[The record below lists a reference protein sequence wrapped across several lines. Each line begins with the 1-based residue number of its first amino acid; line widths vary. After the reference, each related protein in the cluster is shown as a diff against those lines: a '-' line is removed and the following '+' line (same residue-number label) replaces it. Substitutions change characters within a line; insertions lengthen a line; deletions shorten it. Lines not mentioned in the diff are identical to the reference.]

1 MRMLFGRLLVLFAA
15 LTAVAAL
22 HAAESDAPLKIKL
35 TAHEYPPFMS
45 EKLPYGGLLTRIVRE
60 AFKAANVEVEI
71 ESLSSNNRV
80 ITGVMVGLYDGAYGW
95 AHSPERDRKLHY
107 SKSSIFTFRM
117 VFFQRR
123 GMEIPW
129 ESLSDL
135 GRYQIGATLGNH
147 YSEEFSLLHAQR
159 KLKVQEASSD
169 RNNMRKL
176 LLGRIDLF
184 PMEEEAGQML
194 ILQSLKPAEQANIT
208 FQAKPIA
215 LIPTYLVLRRDLPN
229 AAELLERFD
238 QGYKQLSDSGQ
249 LARILG
255 ETRKAL
261 VAAAQHSQNKRN
273 QP

>member
-1 MRMLFGRLLVLFAA
+1 MRMLFGRLLVLLAA
-15 LTAVAAL
+15 LTVATAIR
-22 HAAESDAPLKIKL
+22 AAEADAPLKIKL

-45 EKLPYGGLLTRIVRE
+45 QQLPYGGLLTRIVRE

-117 VFFQRR
+117 VFFHRR
-123 GMEIPW
+123 DMDIPW
-129 ESLSDL
+129 ENLADL

-147 YSEEFSLLHAQR
+147 YSDEFSLLQAQR
-159 KLKVQEASSD
+159 KLKVQEAASD
-169 RNNMRKL
+169 LNNMRKL

-194 ILQSLKPAEQANIT
+194 LVQSLKPAEQAQIA
-208 FQAKPIA
+208 FQSRPIA
-215 LIPTYLVLRRDLPN
+215 LIPTHLVLRRDLPN

-238 QGYKQLSDSGQ
+238 QGYRQISDSGQ

-261 VAAAQHSQNKRN
+261 LAAAQQNHNKRK

>member
-1 MRMLFGRLLVLFAA
+1 MRMLFGRLLVLLAA
-15 LTAVAAL
+15 LTAATAIR
-22 HAAESDAPLKIKL
+22 AGETDAPLKIKL

-45 EKLPYGGLLTRIVRE
+45 QSLPYGGLLTRIVRE

-117 VFFQRR
+117 VFFHRR
-123 GMEIPW
+123 EMDIPW
-129 ESLSDL
+129 DSLADL

-147 YSEEFSLLHAQR
+147 YSEEFSLLQAQR
-159 KLKVQEASSD
+159 KLRVQEAASD
-169 RNNMRKL
+169 LNNMRKL

-194 ILQSLKPAEQANIT
+194 LLQSLKPAEQAQIA
-208 FQAKPIA
+208 FQGRPIA

-238 QGYKQLSDSGQ
+238 QGYKQISDSGQ

-261 VAAAQHSQNKRN
+261 VAAAQQNHNKRK

>member
-1 MRMLFGRLLVLFAA
+1 MRMLFGRLLVLCAA
-15 LTAVAAL
+15 ATAATAIY
-22 HAAESDAPLKIKL
+22 AAETDTPLKLKL

-60 AFKAANVEVEI
+60 AFKAANVEVEV
-71 ESLSSNNRV
+71 ETLSSNNRV

-95 AHSPERDRKLHY
+95 AHSPERDRKLHF
-107 SKSSIFTFRM
+107 SQSSIYTFRM

-123 GMEIPW
+123 DMVIPW
-129 ESLSDL
+129 ESLADL
-135 GRYQIGATLGNH
+135 GRYQIGTTLGNH
-147 YSEEFSLLHAQR
+147 YSDDFSLLHRQR
-159 KLKVQEASSD
+159 KLKVQEAASD
-169 RNNMRKL
+169 LNNMRKL

-194 ILQSLKPAEQANIT
+194 ILQSLKPAEQPNIT
-208 FQAKPIA
+208 FQGKPIA

-238 QGYKQLSDSGQ
+238 QGYKHLNDSGQ

-255 ETRKAL
+255 ETRKA
-261 VAAAQHSQNKRN
+261 VIAAAQQSQNKRN